1 MVVAIVLG
9 NRLND
14 DASFTKAMIERMNL
28 IIKLVNKYH
37 IDLIVTS
44 GGVAN
49 KVAGI
54 AEAIAMKEY
63 LVNQGIDE
71 NMIMVE
77 DKSMSTYENAMY
89 SIELLNNNHIDYD
102 TIFVCSSIE
111 HFARQSYN
119 PYSFFDEF
127 IKKPGVDLIF
137 YTRKELDEK

>member
-1 MVVAIVLG
+1 VTIAIVLG

-14 DASFTKAMIERMNL
+14 DGSFSPQMTERMNL
-28 IIKLVNKYH
+28 TLDLIKKFH

-49 KVAGI
+49 KVANI
-54 AEAIAMKEY
+54 AEADAMRDY
-63 LVNQGIDE
+63 LVKCGVKESMIICE
-71 NMIMVE
+71 N
-77 DKSMSTYENAMY
+77 KSISTYENAKFSM
-89 SIELLNNNHIDYD
+89 ELIKDLNYD

-127 IKKPGVDLIF
+127 INKPNVDLIF
-137 YTRKELDEK
+137 YTRTR